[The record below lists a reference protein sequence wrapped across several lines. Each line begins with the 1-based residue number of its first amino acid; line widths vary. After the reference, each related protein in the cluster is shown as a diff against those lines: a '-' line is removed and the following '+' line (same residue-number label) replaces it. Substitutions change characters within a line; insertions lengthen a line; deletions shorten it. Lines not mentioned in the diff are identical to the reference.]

1 MFRPQTNVI
10 HGEFRQGQRERYNR
24 ERVKPASGNFFEAA
38 IKDGNEANFDTVN
51 GRGHCWLCRDHQD
64 RSETGKKGL
73 HINCSGLSS
82 SWDQCYTSAV
92 NSCGAKGYRVIA
104 KSGDNSEEPGD
115 YPFGL
120 NPAGYTSRSM
130 IVICK

>member
-1 MFRPQTNVI
+1 MKR
-10 HGEFRQGQRERYNR
+10 
-24 ERVKPASGNFFEAA
+24 
-38 IKDGNEANFDTVN
+38 
-51 GRGHCWLCRDHQD
+51 
-64 RSETGKKGL
+64 GKKGL

-82 SWDQCYTSAV
+82 SWDQCYTSAA

-104 KSGDNSEEPGD
+104 KSGDNSEAWGLS
-115 YPFGL
+115 FGL

>member
-1 MFRPQTNVI
+1 MFSLQTNVI
-10 HGEFRQGQRERYNR
+10 HGDFRQGQRERYTR
-24 ERVKPASGNFFEAA
+24 ERVKPASSNAKRLLRIGMKRILMLLIVVAIAGCAA
-38 IKDGNEANFDTVN
+38 TTKTEVK
-51 GRGHCWLCRDHQD
+51 R
-64 RSETGKKGL
+64 GKKGL

-82 SWDQCYTSAV
+82 SWDQCYTSAT

-130 IVICK
+130 IVICR

>member
-1 MFRPQTNVI
+1 MFKLQTNVI
-10 HGEFRQGQRERYNR
+10 HGAFRQGQRERYTR
-24 ERVKPASGNFFEAA
+24 ERVEPTSSIAKWLLRMGMKRILILLIVVAIAGCAA
-38 IKDGNEANFDTVN
+38 TTKTEVK
-51 GRGHCWLCRDHQD
+51 R
-64 RSETGKKGL
+64 GKKGL

-82 SWDQCYTSAV
+82 SWDQCYTSAT

-115 YPFGL
+115 YPFGI